1 MADDCGR
8 LNEILAETSFLYGG
22 KAGLVEDLRGRWAA
36 DPASVEPSW
45 AAFFAT
51 LSDSPDAVRGSAT
64 PPSWTP
70 APFAPARPD
79 WLSAIDGLWPAVEAK
94 LKAPI
99 ETPHPPPNP
108 HAVPPPTLPSLP

>member
-1 MADDCGR
+1 MADDSGR

-22 KAGLVEDLRGRWAA
+22 NAGFVEDLQGRWAA

-51 LSDSPDAVRGSAT
+51 LSDAPDPVRHSAA

-70 APFAPARPD
+70 APLAQARPD
-79 WLSAIDGLWPAVEAK
+79 WLSATDRLWPAGEAQCMT
-94 LKAPI
+94 A
-99 ETPHPPPNP
+99 T
-108 HAVPPPTLPSLP
+108 